1 MTCLIKF
8 IKALVPGFIGLFL
21 DFLAKINNNNKKKLV
36 NIFSSTT
43 SVEFLCPKD
52 FSNSLGNMITQMN
65 ISECLTCARQILFFP

>member
-1 MTCLIKF
+1 MVLLGYFWSSWLKSI
-8 IKALVPGFIGLFL
+8 I
-21 DFLAKINNNNKKKLV
+21 KKKLV

>member
-8 IKALVPGFIGLFL
+8 IKALVHGFIGLFL
-21 DFLAKINNNNKKKLV
+21 VFLAKINNNKKKLV

-43 SVEFLCPKD
+43 SVEFLCPKA

>member
-8 IKALVPGFIGLFL
+8 IKALVHGFIGLFL
-21 DFLAKINNNNKKKLV
+21 VFLAKINNKKKQLV

-52 FSNSLGNMITQMN
+52 FSNSLGNMK
-65 ISECLTCARQILFFP
+65 SLR